1 MLQFRGV
8 LAFCRYW
15 VCWRFCV
22 RWRRLLFLSSQRR
35 DMRCEHPLMVREPF
49 AFQETLEHEDAELA
63 VYELEP
69 RNKIEIR
76 VPLLLR
82 RECDGCDGLPVGY
95 FSTSELDF
103 LVPAMKQANQRGE
116 PAIDLRRSS
125 GSRSSLS
132 GTLVWPSNAL
142 QYGGLVR
149 LAVQRFSLASQGMQ
163 LEG

>member
-82 RECDGCDGLPVGY
+82 RERDGCDGLPVGY

-103 LVPAMKQANQRGE
+103 FVPAMKQANK
-116 PAIDLRRSS
+116 
-125 GSRSSLS
+125 
-132 GTLVWPSNAL
+132 
-142 QYGGLVR
+142 
-149 LAVQRFSLASQGMQ
+149 
-163 LEG
+163 